1 MPETTLLLDEL
12 SDAELFQLTKRE
24 NIRAFEVLYRRHW
37 AHLINAAY
45 KRLQSRQRAEDIV
58 QELFITLY
66 QKRNFLEITVSLK
79 AYLSQA
85 LKYRVLNEFRAEG
98 IRSTHVKSL
107 FLSDE
112 CKNDFVEGLEAKE
125 LHKLIEAS
133 LAGLPEKCRQVFL
146 LSRREHMSNKEI
158 SNELNISV
166 STVEK
171 HVGRALKTLK
181 GHLKMYLSAN
191 Y

>member
-1 MPETTLLLDEL
+1 MPETTLLYEQL
-12 SDAELFQLTKRE
+12 SDAELLQLTKQE
-24 NIRAFEVLYRRHW
+24 NIRAFEELYKRHW
-37 AHLINAAY
+37 AFLIDIAY
-45 KRLQSRQRAEDIV
+45 KRLQSRHKAEDLV

-66 QKRNFLEITVSLK
+66 QKRNSLEITFSLK

-98 IRSTHVKSL
+98 IRTTYAQSL
-107 FLSDE
+107 FFSDV

-125 LHKLIEAS
+125 LSKKIELS
-133 LAGLPEKCRQVFL
+133 LAGLPSKCRQVFL
-146 LSRREHMSNKEI
+146 LSRRENMSNKEI

-171 HVGRALKTLK
+171 HIGKALKTLK
-181 GHLKMYLSAN
+181 DDIRKYTSLN
-191 Y
+191 

>member
-1 MPETTLLLDEL
+1 MPETTLLYEQL
-12 SDAELFQLTKRE
+12 SDAELLQLTKLE
-24 NIRAFEVLYRRHW
+24 NMRAFEELYTRHW
-37 AHLINAAY
+37 AYLINSAY
-45 KRLQSRQRAEDIV
+45 KRLQSREKAEDIV

-66 QKRNFLEITVSLK
+66 QKRNFIEINVSLK

-98 IRSTHVKSL
+98 IRSTYVKTL
-107 FLSDE
+107 FLNDV

-125 LHKLIEAS
+125 LRKKIEDS
-133 LAGLPEKCRQVFL
+133 LAALPEKCRQVFL
-146 LSRREHMSNKEI
+146 LSRRENLSNKEI

-171 HVGRALKTLK
+171 HIGKALKTLK
-181 GHLKMYLSAN
+181 EDLKKYTALN
-191 Y
+191 